1 MTNRYG
7 AALANAMPQQVAG
20 AVPPELLGRLQ
31 ESPQMLVDP
40 SATAALAG
48 AFSRLGPNGAALL
61 EQVLTGVRSA
71 LVAAISDVFLVSA
84 GVTALAFVATLF
96 LKEVPLRGRG
106 SAPDQAAANPPA
118 HDSTMT

>member
-1 MTNRYG
+1 MAR
-7 AALANAMPQQVAG
+7 
-20 AVPPELLGRLQ
+20 
-31 ESPQMLVDP
+31 
-40 SATAALAG
+40 
-48 AFSRLGPNGAALL
+48 ALL

-106 SAPDQAAANPPA
+106 SVSAPADTP
-118 HDSTMT
+118 